1 MTQNTPW
8 TPESAAYA
16 ADMYTTGHTPDDIAV
31 ALVRTPRSVVAKLT
45 QMGIYRTAPKP
56 PREPTKA
63 ELVGE
68 LCNIM
73 GLNPVKVHTLTA
85 ASHEALTEILR
96 VATAG

>member
-16 ADMYTTGHTPDDIAV
+16 ATMYESGHTPDDIAV
-31 ALVRTPRSVVAKLT
+31 AMVRTPRSVVAKLT
-45 QMGIYRTAPKP
+45 QLGIYRTAPKP

-68 LCNIM
+68 ISRTL
-73 GLNPVKVHTLTA
+73 GGDHTKLHTLTA
-85 ASHEALTEILR
+85 ASHEALSELLR
-96 VATAG
+96 LTAG